1 MQRPL
6 RGGRMVALLV
16 LALVIGMLGTMGAA
30 VPARAALPLVDASG
44 KALPTLAPMLEQ
56 VTPAVVNIATR
67 STVTVRDN
75 PMMQDPMFRFFFD
88 MPRGPQQR
96 ETQALG
102 SGVVV
107 DAKEGYILTNHHVVD
122 NADQIEVTLKDG
134 RTLQAKLV
142 GSDAETDVAVI
153 KVPAENLTAV
163 PVADS
168 DDLRVGD
175 YVVAI
180 GNPFGL
186 GQTVTSGIVSALGR
200 SGLGIEGYED
210 FIQTDASINPGNS
223 GGALVDLAGDL
234 VGINTAIVSPRGGN
248 VGIGFAIPINMARD
262 VMAQIIQYG
271 EVRRGQLGVVI
282 QDVTPAM
289 AHALD
294 LSVTEGAIVPQVM
307 EGSAAEKA
315 GIKKGDVIVA
325 VDGKPV
331 KGASDLRN
339 HVGLL
344 RAGDKIKLELI
355 RDGKRRTVTAT
366 IGEKTVTQLAGTD
379 VSPRLAGAVFG
390 DVDGKGKQGTGVAVS
405 DVERGSPAWTA
416 GLRPG
421 DVIVQVNRT
430 DVSGVADLKD
440 LAGKLGDT
448 LLLNVERNGQAF
460 FILIQ

>member
-1 MQRPL
+1 MRRFP
-6 RGGRMVALLV
+6 ALLIV
-16 LALVIGMLGTMGAA
+16 FLAVAA
-30 VPARAALPLVDASG
+30 LATPAPARAVLPLADAQG
-44 KALPTLAPMLEQ
+44 HPLPTLAPMLEA

-67 STVTVRDN
+67 STVTVRES
-75 PMMQDPMFRFFFD
+75 PLQQDPMFRFFFD
-88 MPRGPQQR
+88 LPNRPRQR
-96 ETQALG
+96 ETQSLG

-107 DAKEGYILTNHHVVD
+107 DAKHGYVLTNHHVVD
-122 NADQIEVTLKDG
+122 GADQIEVTLTDG
-134 RTLQAKLV
+134 RTLKADLV
-142 GSDAETDVAVI
+142 GTDAETDVAVI
-153 KVPAENLTAV
+153 HVPPEGLTQV
-163 PVADS
+163 PMADS

-223 GGALVDLAGDL
+223 GGALVDLAGNL
-234 VGINTAIVSPRGGN
+234 VGLNTAIVSPRGGN
-248 VGIGFAIPINMARD
+248 VGIGFAIPANMARD
-262 VMAQIIQYG
+262 VMAQLIAYG

-289 AHALD
+289 ARAMD
-294 LSVTEGAIVPQVM
+294 LGVTEGAIVPQVM
-307 EGSAAEKA
+307 EGSPAEEA
-315 GIKKGDVIVA
+315 GIRAGDVIVGVNGRA
-325 VDGKPV
+325 V

-339 HVGLL
+339 RVGLL
-344 RAGDKIKLELI
+344 RAGDKVRLELI

-366 IGEKTVTQLAGTD
+366 IGERQVTQLAGED

-390 DVDGKGKQGTGVAVS
+390 DVTGKGAQPGIAVAA
-405 DVERGSPAWTA
+405 VERGSPAWAA

-421 DVIVQVNRT
+421 DVIVSVNRK
-430 DVSGVADLKD
+430 DVGGVADLKAMAD
-440 LAGKLGDT
+440 RLGDT
-448 LLLNVERNGQAF
+448 LLLNVQRDGQAF

>member
-1 MQRPL
+1 MRRHPAAPPL
-6 RGGRMVALLV
+6 LA
-16 LALVIGMLGTMGAA
+16 LALVLLLAPLIPS
-30 VPARAALPLVDASG
+30 PARAGLPPTDGSG
-44 KALPTLAPMLEQ
+44 HALPTLAPMLERL
-56 VTPAVVNIATR
+56 TPAVVNIATR
-67 STVTVRDN
+67 STVTERQS
-75 PMMQDPMFRFFFD
+75 PLQQDPMFRWFFEV
-88 MPRGPQQR
+88 PRAPRQR
-96 ETQALG
+96 ETQSLG

-107 DAKEGYILTNHHVVD
+107 DAKRGYILTNHHVVD
-122 NADQIEVTLKDG
+122 NADQIEVTLTDG
-134 RTLQAKLV
+134 RTLQADLV

-153 KVPAENLTAV
+153 KVPAENLTEA
-163 PVADS
+163 PMADS
-168 DDLRVGD
+168 DNVRVGD
-175 YVVAI
+175 FVVAI

-223 GGALVDLAGDL
+223 GGALVDLGGHL
-234 VGINTAIVSPRGGN
+234 VGINTAIVSPQGGN
-248 VGIGFAIPINMARD
+248 VGIGFAIPVNMAKD
-262 VMAQIIQYG
+262 VMTQLIAYG

-289 AHALD
+289 ARALD
-294 LSVTEGAIVPQVM
+294 LNVTEGAIVPQVM

-315 GIKKGDVIVA
+315 GIRKGDVIVA

-344 RAGDKIKLELI
+344 RAGEKVRLDLI

-366 IGEKTVTQLAGTD
+366 IGERQVTQLAGKD

-390 DVDGKGKQGTGVAVS
+390 DLPGKGGQQAGVAVS
-405 DVERGSPAWTA
+405 GVDRGSPAWSA

-421 DVIVQVNRT
+421 DVIVQVNRH
-430 DVSGVADLKD
+430 DVAGVGDLKSM
-440 LAGKLGDT
+440 AGHLGDT
-448 LLLNVERNGQAF
+448 LLLNVERDGQAF